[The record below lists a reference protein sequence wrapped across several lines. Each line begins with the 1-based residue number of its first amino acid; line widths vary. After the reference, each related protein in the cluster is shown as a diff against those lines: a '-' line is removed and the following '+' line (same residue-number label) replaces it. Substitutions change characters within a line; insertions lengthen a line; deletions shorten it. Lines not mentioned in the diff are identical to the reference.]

1 MRLLRRKSSMGGGGG
16 GGRGL
21 RRVVSLPRSPMALSL
36 APRAS
41 LAKTESIK
49 KRDKNNN
56 KGSKR
61 ARLRAGLSAAL
72 HLGGG
77 HRRAGRR
84 GGGGDEGAGAVSSA
98 AAPGVAVL
106 LRAAADDA
114 DERPAAAAANV
125 GHGGRDHASGG
136 RGRSWR
142 WRWRWCSCWRAW
154 WRSAGARPSA
164 AAPAPPGGAAAGR
177 STPRAGDGG
186 AA

>member
-1 MRLLRRKSSMGGGGG
+1 
-16 GGRGL
+16 
-21 RRVVSLPRSPMALSL
+21 MALSL

-106 LRAAADDA
+106 LRAGADDA
-114 DERPAAAAANV
+114 DEPPAAAAANV

-136 RGRSWR
+136 RGRSWAVAVAMVLVLALR
-142 WRWRWCSCWRAW
+142 G
-154 WRSAGARPSA
+154 GARQGPGHLLLHLRRLVVRRQGGRPRV
-164 AAPAPPGGAAAGR
+164 PATVEQHRRRRRRPP
-177 STPRAGDGG
+177 
-186 AA
+186 

>member
-1 MRLLRRKSSMGGGGG
+1 M
-16 GGRGL
+16 
-21 RRVVSLPRSPMALSL
+21 PRSPMALSL

-114 DERPAAAAANV
+114 DERPAAARRTWGTGRRSRERWPRPELGGGGGDGARAGV
-125 GHGGRDHASGG
+125 RGGARQGPGHLLLHLRRLVVRRQGGRPRVPATVEQH
-136 RGRSWR
+136 RRR
-142 WRWRWCSCWRAW
+142 RR
-154 WRSAGARPSA
+154 RP
-164 AAPAPPGGAAAGR
+164 P
-177 STPRAGDGG
+177 
-186 AA
+186 